1 MNLPPFFTPNRCP
14 LCGGPNDC
22 QLCTP
27 AAHKGPCWCVKME
40 MPAALLA
47 RVPEEF
53 HDRACICQN
62 CVEIFQREPRPIENS
77 PAAAKRSE
85 DGKSKIQNPSAFT
98 LIELLVV
105 IAIIGIL
112 SALLLP
118 ALSRAKSAA
127 QRAACAGNLRQL
139 GVAAQMYW
147 DENGGNCFKWIYN
160 ATNGGTIYWFGW
172 LQSDATAE
180 GRRTFDLSRGI
191 LYPYLYG
198 SDVRLCP
205 TLYATPAQLKLK
217 GDGVIFSYGYNKSLS
232 PAGNNPPAVT
242 GNKINRPADT
252 ALFADAAQVND
263 FQDPATPANPM
274 LEEWYYL
281 DVDTNFASANY
292 YPNGHFRHAQ
302 RANVTFCDGHVG
314 LETMMTGSL
323 DKKLPNQFVG
333 QLRPE
338 ILTLP

>member
-1 MNLPPFFTPNRCP
+1 MNLPPFFSPSRCP

-27 AAHKGPCWCVKME
+27 GMHKGPCWCVKME
-40 MPAALLA
+40 MSAALLA

-53 HDRACICQN
+53 RNRACICQN
-62 CVEIFQREPRPIENS
+62 CVENFQREPQPTQNS
-77 PAAAKRSE
+77 PAASKRSE
-85 DGKSKIQNPSAFT
+85 DGKLKTQNPSAFT

-118 ALSRAKSAA
+118 ALSHAKTAA
-127 QRAACAGNLRQL
+127 RRAACASNLRQL
-139 GVAAQMYW
+139 GVATQLYW

-160 ATNGGTIYWFGW
+160 STNDGVIYWFGW
-172 LQSDATAE
+172 LHNDDLPE
-180 GRRTFDLSRGI
+180 GQRPFDLSQGV
-191 LYPYLYG
+191 LFPYLGG

-205 TLYATPAQLKLK
+205 TLYATPAHLKLK
-217 GDGVIFSYGYNKSLS
+217 GDGVIFSYGYDKNLSAASVLPPVKVNKIRQ
-232 PAGNNPPAVT
+232 PAG
-242 GNKINRPADT
+242 T
-252 ALFADAAQVND
+252 ALVADATQVND
-263 FQDPATPANPM
+263 FQDPASPDNPM

-281 DVDTNFASANY
+281 DMDTNFSSAYY